1 MNLERLEHTFME
13 APIVSMILI
22 GLALFTACFIYHF
35 GEVSGELHALQLQ
48 ILKQEAKRER

>member
-1 MNLERLEHTFME
+1 MNFERLEHTFME

-22 GLALFTACFIYHF
+22 GLSIFILVFIYHF

-48 ILKQEAKRER
+48 ILKQEARK